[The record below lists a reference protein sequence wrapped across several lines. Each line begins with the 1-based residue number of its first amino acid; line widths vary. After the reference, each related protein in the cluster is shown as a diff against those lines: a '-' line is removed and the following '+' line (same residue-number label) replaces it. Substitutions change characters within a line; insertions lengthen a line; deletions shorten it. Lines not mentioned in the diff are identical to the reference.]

1 MRSRRAKG
9 SGPATVANDLIWTG
23 VVLRAA
29 KNVKGLPVRPEI
41 VQEAREA
48 CAELRLTGKARKR
61 ARRPTPAELVQLRY
75 YFGSSGIREPEIPM
89 LADHGVRLN
98 SARRES
104 EICRL
109 EWRDNDARGRTG
121 MVRDAK
127 HPTKEKAA
135 IAASS
140 TPPRRGR

>member
-1 MRSRRAKG
+1 MQ
-9 SGPATVANDLIWTG
+9 
-23 VVLRAA
+23 
-29 KNVKGLPVRPEI
+29 PEL

-61 ARRPTPAELVQLRY
+61 TRRPTAGELKQLRDHLA
-75 YFGSSGIREPEIPM
+75 RRDKRARIPM
-89 LADHGVRLN
+89 QAVVEFALN

-109 EWRDNDARGRTG
+109 EWRDNDARMRTG

-127 HPTKEKAA
+127 HPTKKEGNHRRFKYTPEAWA
-135 IAASS
+135 VVQAQPKGRRS
-140 TPPRRGR
+140 TLPRQQE